1 MYIFI
6 FIHIYMLIYIY
17 IYIYIYICIYIYV
30 YITTQTNE
38 CLSQGRRGR
47 RSWPTPISN
56 PFESAFETAGEYRSL
71 VTGSAELGCT
81 PLCSLP

>member
-1 MYIFI
+1 
-6 FIHIYMLIYIY
+6 MLIYIY
-17 IYIYIYICIYIYV
+17 IYMYIYIYIYIH
-30 YITTQTNE
+30 THE
-38 CLSQGRRGR
+38 GLSQGRRGR